1 MAPRLVSSRVS
12 IRFSLVSFIF
22 SPLSKL
28 HFHYCQAIHFH
39 SIIFPNFHIYLFAF
53 SNEDTKRRDEP
64 PSSAAAAAAAAARL
78 MATNCQNVNE
88 PKCLQGVGGGGGRH
102 FDGVLDYYRAQ
113 SSTNFLGSKKQQQ
126 IVRKRFSISCQTL
139 LGRLGIFM
147 RAASEICPN
156 NASSRQ
162 GGREKG

>member
-1 MAPRLVSSRVS
+1 MAPRLVSCF
-12 IRFSLVSFIF
+12 FSLFSCLFF

-64 PSSAAAAAAAAARL
+64 PSPSSAAAAAAARL

-88 PKCLQGVGGGGGRH
+88 PKCLQGVGAGGRH
-102 FDGVLDYYRAQ
+102 FDGGLDYYRAQ
-113 SSTNFLGSKKQQQ
+113 SSTNFWPERGSSRLSGNDFQLAAKHCWADWAYLCERRVRFAQ
-126 IVRKRFSISCQTL
+126 I
-139 LGRLGIFM
+139 M
-147 RAASEICPN
+147 RAADKGE
-156 NASSRQ
+156 
-162 GGREKG
+162 REAG

>member
-1 MAPRLVSSRVS
+1 MAPRLVSSRIS
-12 IRFSLVSFIF
+12 FRFSLF

-64 PSSAAAAAAAAARL
+64 PSSAAAAAAARL

-88 PKCLQGVGGGGGRH
+88 PKCLQGVGGGGRH
-102 FDGVLDYYRAQ
+102 FDGGLDCYRAQ
-113 SSTNFLGSKKQQQ
+113 SSTNFWPERGSSRLSGNDFQLAAKHCWADWAYLCERRVRFGQ
-126 IVRKRFSISCQTL
+126 I
-139 LGRLGIFM
+139 M
-147 RAASEICPN
+147 RAADKG
-156 NASSRQ
+156 R
-162 GGREKG
+162 GREEGR